1 MSAVGRGSVNLRN
14 PSPGHRRPLKREF
27 SQKSAGGIGNEPIV
41 IHKHRIFRAFSESIV
56 TESLCFEAEKRL
68 ENSRFLAFFFGGE
81 RMTGEQAECIKT
93 LRLEGK
99 GYKAIASA
107 LGLSRDIVRN
117 YCKANG
123 LDGDGEFMAV
133 NLRDDDAGRSE

>member
-1 MSAVGRGSVNLRN
+1 M
-14 PSPGHRRPLKREF
+14 
-27 SQKSAGGIGNEPIV
+27 
-41 IHKHRIFRAFSESIV
+41 
-56 TESLCFEAEKRL
+56 TE
-68 ENSRFLAFFFGGE
+68 
-81 RMTGEQAECIKT
+81 EQAGQIKV

-123 LDGDGEFMAV
+123 LDGYGEFAAV
-133 NLRDDDAGRSE
+133 NLRKDAAGQSE